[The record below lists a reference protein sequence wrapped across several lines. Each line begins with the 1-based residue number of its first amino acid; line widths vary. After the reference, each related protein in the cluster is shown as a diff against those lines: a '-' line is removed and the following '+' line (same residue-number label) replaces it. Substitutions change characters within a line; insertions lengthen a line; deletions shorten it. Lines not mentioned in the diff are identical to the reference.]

1 MALLSRRRTYTLILA
16 AGVMLGL
23 MAAMPAKA
31 QVRELAGMGPIIEK
45 PPGELATIVRRDP
58 DFSTVRFTAMQRDFR
73 RDVRS
78 KLFVGH
84 TVVRLGRPVAP
95 MAAIEWYP
103 SGDE

>member
-1 MALLSRRRTYTLILA
+1 MALLHSWRTFVLVLA
-16 AGVMLGL
+16 AGVILGS
-23 MAAMPAKA
+23 MAATPASA

-73 RDVRS
+73 HDVRS
-78 KLFVGH
+78 KLFIGH

-95 MAAIEWYP
+95 MAAIEWSP
-103 SGDE
+103 PGDQ

>member
-1 MALLSRRRTYTLILA
+1 MALLRSRRTYAIILA
-16 AGVMLGL
+16 AGMMLGSF
-23 MAAMPAKA
+23 ASMPATA

-73 RDVRS
+73 QDVRS

-95 MAAIEWYP
+95 MAAIEWSP